1 MALTPHP
8 VAGKRKS
15 VDLIDA
21 FIAGA
26 PKTATG
32 AVFYG
37 VNESNIDAWRETL
50 RFQRPFWYID
60 NSFFDKTRGT
70 HFRVAK
76 NRIQID
82 ATQYTSDGSRFE
94 ALGIALHPHK
104 TDGETIVVCPQSD
117 SFMRDIVRYPGNWLE
132 QKLRELNDCYPHRAV
147 VVREWSRDKIKAA
160 ASLPQDLATAWR
172 LVTHTSMAAVEALV
186 HGVDVDCAG
195 MHAIG
200 LWRTDREAYTE
211 DRRKLMGVLADAQW
225 TIEELKEGK
234 AWQWLNRP

>member
-1 MALTPHP
+1 MLTPHP

-15 VDLIDA
+15 VDLVNA

-37 VNESNIDAWRETL
+37 VDASNIDAWRETL

-82 ATQYTSDGSRFE
+82 ATHYTSDGTRFD
-94 ALGIALHPHK
+94 ALGIALQPRK
-104 TDGETIVVCPQSD
+104 TGGETIVVCPQSD

-132 QKLRELNDCYPHRAV
+132 QKLRELNEFYPHRPV
-147 VVREWSRDKIKAA
+147 TVRAWNRDKIHAA
-160 ASLPQDLATAWR
+160 ATLPRDLATAWR
-172 LVTHTSMAAVEALV
+172 LVTHTSMAAVEALI

-200 LWRTDREAYTE
+200 LWRANQETYTE
-211 DRRKLMGVLADAQW
+211 DRRKLMGVLADGQW

-234 AWQWLNRP
+234 AWRFLNP